1 MFFGQFRLAKTS
13 IHSKNILKFWRF
25 IHDQILI
32 IKHIMKNMKTL
43 DFGLFSNLKFS
54 NKIEKNRKFL
64 KIYELALSLQQICWS
79 QNFSF

>member
-13 IHSKNILKFWRF
+13 IHSKNILKFCRF

-32 IKHIMKNMKTL
+32 IKHTMKNMKIL

-54 NKIEKNRKFL
+54 NKISAKSSTDLLVSEFFIL
-64 KIYELALSLQQICWS
+64 K
-79 QNFSF
+79 